1 MAGGAVLVS
10 IVTNDREKAVGCSFG
25 DHSQL
30 ICLTDDHT
38 LSLALKVKG
47 QLPD

>member
-10 IVTNDREKAVGCSFG
+10 VATNDREKTVGRSFG
-25 DHSQL
+25 NHSQL
-30 ICLTDDHT
+30 ICPADDHT

>member
-10 IVTNDREKAVGCSFG
+10 IVTNDREKAVGRSFG
-25 DHSQL
+25 DHGQL
-30 ICLTDDHT
+30 IFLADDHT

-47 QLPD
+47 QLLD